1 MDVYM
6 CLDCDEKCAADK
18 TRHHAPVEIP
28 IGHLEYV
35 LWVMGNA
42 AKDEPFEGVTPGNAK
57 KWLKESIDLIKQSMP
72 KEGGE

>member
-1 MDVYM
+1 M
-6 CLDCDEKCAADK
+6 CLDCDEKCADDK

-35 LWVMGNA
+35 LWTMENM
-42 AKDEPFEGVTPGNAK
+42 AKEKPFEHQPGDAK
-57 KWLKESIDLIKQSMP
+57 KWLKERIDLIKQSMP